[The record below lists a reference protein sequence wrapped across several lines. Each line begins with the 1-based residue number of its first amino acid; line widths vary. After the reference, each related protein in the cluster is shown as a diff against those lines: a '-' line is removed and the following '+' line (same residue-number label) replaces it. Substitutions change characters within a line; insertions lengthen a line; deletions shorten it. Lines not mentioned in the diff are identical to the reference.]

1 MLKNNW
7 HIVSGKWKVEESS
20 FTHEEN
26 VDRIL
31 PDSLLINKE
40 KLIDG
45 EIKAEVIFNSL
56 KNLPPNGPHSAAI
69 VFRYQSPQ
77 NYYFAGIGGYG
88 KKFVIGKR
96 RPEGSYAINTLGFAE
111 EIKDNDT
118 YNILLKISGR
128 KFSLFLNGENGRIKI
143 LDAVDT
149 IEPFYDNGNIGV
161 MVFDN
166 EDVTIKNFSF
176 DLMPPKCFVVM
187 PFNDSKLQK
196 LKIYEEIIKKA
207 ASENKLEYIR
217 ADEIFDIKPI
227 IMDIIE
233 SIDTSLIIIAEITKD
248 NANVFYEVGIAHA
261 KNSNVVLICDEK
273 RRKKLPFDIAHL
285 RCIFYNSEQVRGD
298 NGDKLKEKLDRTI
311 KFILEKTTRFTQQE
325 SPFNFQP

>member
-1 MLKNNW
+1 MVKNDW

-20 FTHEEN
+20 FIHVGN
-26 VDRIL
+26 VDRIF

-45 EIKAEVIFNSL
+45 EIKAEIIFNSL

-69 VFRYQSPQ
+69 VFRYQSPH

-96 RPEGSYAINTLGFAE
+96 IPQGSYAINTLGLAE
-111 EIKDNDT
+111 EITDNAT

-161 MVFDN
+161 TVFDN
-166 EDVTIKNFSF
+166 EDVTLKNFSF
-176 DLMPPKCFVVM
+176 DPIKPKCFVVM
-187 PFNDSKLQK
+187 PFNDNKLQK
-196 LKIYEEIIKKA
+196 LKIEEMISK
-207 ASENKLEYIR
+207 
-217 ADEIFDIKPI
+217 
-227 IMDIIE
+227 
-233 SIDTSLIIIAEITKD
+233 
-248 NANVFYEVGIAHA
+248 V
-261 KNSNVVLICDEK
+261 
-273 RRKKLPFDIAHL
+273 
-285 RCIFYNSEQVRGD
+285 
-298 NGDKLKEKLDRTI
+298 
-311 KFILEKTTRFTQQE
+311 
-325 SPFNFQP
+325 

>member
-1 MLKNNW
+1 MVKNDW
-7 HIVSGKWKVEESS
+7 HIVSGKWKVEELS

-26 VDRIL
+26 IDRIF

-45 EIKAEVIFNSL
+45 EIKADIIFNSL

-69 VFRYQSPQ
+69 VFRYQSPH

-96 RPEGSYAINTLGFAE
+96 IPQGSYAINTLGLAE
-111 EIKDNDT
+111 EIKDNT
-118 YNILLKISGR
+118 IYNILLKISGR

-143 LDAVDT
+143 LDAVDS
-149 IEPFYDNGNIGV
+149 IEPFYDGGNIGIK
-161 MVFDN
+161 VFDN
-166 EDVTIKNFSF
+166 EDVTINNFSF
-176 DLMPPKCFVVM
+176 DLIKPKCFIVM
-187 PFNDSKLQK
+187 PFNEKKLQD
-196 LKIYEEIIKKA
+196 LKIEEIIRKVTKG
-207 ASENKLEYIR
+207 KLEPFL
-217 ADEIFDIKPI
+217 ANQIFDIRPI

-285 RCIFYNSEQVRGD
+285 RCIFYDSKQVKRD
-298 NGDKLKEKLDRTI
+298 NGKKLKEKLDLTI
-311 KFILEKTTRFTQQE
+311 NSILGRTTRFTQQE
-325 SPFNFQP
+325 SPFNFRP